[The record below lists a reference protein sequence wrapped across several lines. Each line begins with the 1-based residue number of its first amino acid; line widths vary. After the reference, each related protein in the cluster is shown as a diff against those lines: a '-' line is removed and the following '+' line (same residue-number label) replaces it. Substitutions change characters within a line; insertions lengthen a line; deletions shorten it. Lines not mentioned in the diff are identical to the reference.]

1 MTVTRCTHFTDAKNV
16 VVYQCKAD
24 YTADEE
30 GSELTI
36 NKGDHVNVLEKSDG
50 GMCSDDTSTRTYMH
64 NGYLSMSKVHNTHQ
78 LLAVPAKHII
88 VNTNSTS
95 SIWQG

>member
-1 MTVTRCTHFTDAKNV
+1 
-16 VVYQCKAD
+16 VYQCKAD

-50 GMCSDDTSTRTYMH
+50 GMCMLR
-64 NGYLSMSKVHNTHQ
+64 
-78 LLAVPAKHII
+78 
-88 VNTNSTS
+88 
-95 SIWQG
+95 